1 VHLKNFESTNKKRNR
16 NGGSALSSRSVQICS
31 CRSTDG
37 EKEYISNETAAILQL
52 WNILRKIL
60 QTKINIKRLVK
71 IKRNTKDQTALK
83 YNKKDS
89 YLKRNEKKLQKSNK
103 FETPRER

>member
-1 VHLKNFESTNKKRNR
+1 M
-16 NGGSALSSRSVQICS
+16 
-31 CRSTDG
+31 
-37 EKEYISNETAAILQL
+37 
-52 WNILRKIL
+52 
-60 QTKINIKRLVK
+60 LVK
-71 IKRNTKDQTALK
+71 TKRNTKDQTALK